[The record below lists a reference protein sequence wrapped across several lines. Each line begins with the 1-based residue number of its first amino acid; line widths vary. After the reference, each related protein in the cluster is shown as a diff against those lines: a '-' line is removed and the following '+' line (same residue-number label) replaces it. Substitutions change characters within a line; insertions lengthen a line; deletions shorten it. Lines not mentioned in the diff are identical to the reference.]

1 MLVCSILS
9 DELGG
14 DYVVIAICFILRHEV
29 QGQPELLEERMKIDW
44 FTRML
49 LTVIAVALTVLAF
62 RPIFS
67 PVPASAQ
74 SGAYGYLAPQV
85 GNTANGGTEF
95 IDMRNGNDYAC
106 TYTECKLYGQFAFAQ
121 IK

>member
-1 MLVCSILS
+1 M
-9 DELGG
+9 
-14 DYVVIAICFILRHEV
+14 
-29 QGQPELLEERMKIDW
+29 RMDW
-44 FTRML
+44 FTRVV

-74 SGAYGYLAPQV
+74 TGAYGYLAPQA
-85 GNTANGGTEF
+85 GNTANGGIDV
-95 IDMRNGNDYAC
+95 IDMRNGKDYTC
-106 TYTECKLYGQFAFAQ
+106 TYTECKLNGQFAFAQ